1 MSIYQGRNKFSLGT
15 MRYRVLVQQ
24 ETTTSDATTGQ
35 PTRTWSTFKASE
47 PAAYD
52 EVRGGENFRGTQI
65 EAGVAAVFTV
75 RFDAGFGPTMRVYH
89 NSRYYGI
96 VFCRRVR
103 GYDRYLELHCKA
115 TDDGAIG

>member
-1 MSIYQGRNKFSLGT
+1 MSIYQGRTKFSLGS

-24 ETTTSDATTGQ
+24 ETVTNDTTTGQ
-35 PTRTWSTFKASE
+35 PTRTWSSFKTQE

-52 EVRGGENFRGTQI
+52 EVRGGEYFRGSQI
-65 EAGVAAVFTV
+65 EAGITSVFTV
-75 RFDAGFGPTMRVYH
+75 RYDAAYAPTMRVYKDG
-89 NSRYYGI
+89 RYHGI

-115 TDDGAIG
+115 VDNGAVG